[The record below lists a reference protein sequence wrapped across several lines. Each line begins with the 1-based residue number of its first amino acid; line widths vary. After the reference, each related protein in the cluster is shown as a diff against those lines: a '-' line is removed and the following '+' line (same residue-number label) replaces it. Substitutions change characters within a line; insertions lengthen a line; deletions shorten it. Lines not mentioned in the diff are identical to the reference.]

1 MIEAAKNMDFLVA
14 AQYRDEI
21 LKLEKMIEERD

>member
-1 MIEAAKNMDFLVA
+1 MLRNLTAVPAEA

-21 LKLEKMIEERD
+21 LKLEEMLEGRL